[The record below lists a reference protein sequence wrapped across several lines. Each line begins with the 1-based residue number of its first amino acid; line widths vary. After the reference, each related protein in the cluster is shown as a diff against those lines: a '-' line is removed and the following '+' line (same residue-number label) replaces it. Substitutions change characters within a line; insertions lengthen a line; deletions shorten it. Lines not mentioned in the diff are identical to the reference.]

1 VYGGGFVA
9 ADPQRPPLH
18 RHAARAGAALAA
30 LAVAVVAIRLLAA
43 VVPPGVALLPAFL
56 LVVLVP
62 GLATARLLR
71 LDDALDP
78 LMLGVAAIPLGCA
91 AWCLALM
98 AALVLQLSL
107 AVLAVAVGAAAAVTL
122 SVRPVGTR
130 LGVGRWTLPA
140 VAGGGLALA
149 VAASRYETAVL
160 HGDGFFHAGRVRKLV
175 DLPHLSLSGLSSVW
189 HGSPHAGYVVPALH
203 AMEAVAIRIAG
214 LEPSAAYSSLA
225 PACAFLLPA
234 ATFALGTVAAG
245 RAAGTAVA
253 LLAGWDSLARASLS
267 TMQQPPTFTFFVL
280 VPATLAL
287 LLAASRSQWDR
298 RLGRAVVL
306 AVFSVAVIHATYAV
320 LPLACMAAVVIG
332 TRMGVRALAAAVAAT
347 GAVYV
352 AIWAIALRG
361 GTPQPQ
367 PPLLGSVFVE
377 RGGHPIVAQASWI
390 FDQRPEIALG
400 VLAVVPLL
408 LLYRGRHAVA
418 ASVMAG
424 ALTLCSFPGV
434 PALLSGVFGIGQVKR
449 FGRGGLP
456 WALTAAIALVE
467 VAAVAG
473 RRAAL
478 ATAGGIAI
486 ASLLYQAFVPEG
498 WLLTALVTALT
509 VAGVVIVVVY
519 AVRARPLRLNVAA
532 GASTGTAVLFA
543 VALAAGSLRA
553 EHSQVLHDLRHG
565 VTVVDTLPRVSNPV
579 IAYLRAHDQPPF
591 PVVLAES
598 YIGYQLA
605 GEADVYPVAL
615 PLERTRGEPRNA
627 PQARQRAVHIALA
640 PGVTPQ
646 LRSRIFDR
654 YNVRYIVVNNHTT
667 PQAGAALAG
676 DPRVHEVFSSGAWT
690 VYRVG

>member
-1 VYGGGFVA
+1 MA

-30 LAVAVVAIRLLAA
+30 LAVAVLAIRALAA
-43 VVPPGVALLPAFL
+43 IAPPGVALLPAFL
-56 LVVLVP
+56 LVLLVP
-62 GLATARLLR
+62 GLATARMLR

-78 LMLGVAAIPLGCA
+78 LLLGVGAIPLGCA

-98 AALVLQLSL
+98 VALVLQLPL
-107 AVLAVAVGAAAAVTL
+107 AVLAAAVGAAAAVIL
-122 SVRPVGTR
+122 SIRPVGSR
-130 LGVGRWTLPA
+130 LGGSRWTLPA

-160 HGDGFFHAGRVRKLV
+160 HGDGLFHAGRVRKLI

-203 AMEAVAIRIAG
+203 AMEAVAVRITG
-214 LEPSAAYSSLA
+214 TEPSAAYSSLA

-234 ATFALGTVAAG
+234 AAFGLGSVAAG

-253 LLAGWDSLARASLS
+253 VLAAWDSLARESLS

-298 RLGRAVVL
+298 RMGRAVML

-320 LPLACMAAVVIG
+320 LPLACMVAVVIVSRAG
-332 TRMGVRALAAAVAAT
+332 LRALAACIAVT
-347 GAVYV
+347 GVVYGV
-352 AIWAIALRG
+352 IWAVALRG

-367 PPLLGSVFVE
+367 PAQPAGVFVE
-377 RGGHPIVAQASWI
+377 RHGHPIVAEASWI
-390 FDQRPEIALG
+390 FDGRPEIVLG

-424 ALTLCSFPGV
+424 ALALCSFPGI
-434 PALLSGVFGIGQVKR
+434 PALLTGVFGIGQVKR

-467 VAAVAG
+467 LAAVAG

-478 ATAGGIAI
+478 AAAAGIAL
-486 ASLLYQAFVPEG
+486 ASLLYQAVVPEG
-498 WLLTALVTALT
+498 WLLTALVTILT
-509 VAGVVIVVVY
+509 VAGAVIVIVY
-519 AVRARPLRLNVAA
+519 AVRARPLRLNVVA
-532 GASTGTAVLFA
+532 GAGTGTAVVF
-543 VALAAGSLRA
+543 ALALTAGSVRA
-553 EHSQVLHDLRHG
+553 EHSQVWHDLRHG
-565 VTVVDTLPRVSNPV
+565 VTVTDTLPRVPDSV
-579 IAYLRAHDQPPF
+579 VAYMREHDQAPF
-591 PVVLAES
+591 PVVLAEA

-615 PLERTRGEPRNA
+615 PLERTRGEPRNS
-627 PQARQRAVHIALA
+627 PGARRRAVNIALA
-640 PGVTPQ
+640 PGGSAQ
-646 LRSRIFDR
+646 LRARIFDR
-654 YNVRYIVVNNHTT
+654 YDVRYVVVNSDTT
-667 PQAGAALAG
+667 PRAQAALAG
-676 DPRVHEVFSSGAWT
+676 DPRVHPVLRTGPWT
-690 VYRVG
+690 VYRVGRS